1 MRIILAILIAVTF
14 LPAKAQSHLPAGG
27 WGYGYSP
34 WQPASLFT
42 LPANGITGQK
52 WQLRPYTA
60 LSAGYIFLNGGISY
74 LSAPLGLTLFHP
86 LTSNVT
92 AFAGVS
98 ATPVVFSVANLYAAP
113 FGNPA
118 YPGYNFPAGYGMGI
132 NAAVQ
137 GGLMYTND
145 AHTFSISG
153 SVIMQR
159 GGYPVYPSARRTDDS
174 KH

>member
-1 MRIILAILIAVTF
+1 MRVILIIFASFTF
-14 LPAKAQSHLPAGG
+14 LCAKAQSHLPVGAGG
-27 WGYGYSP
+27 YGLSP
-34 WQPASLFT
+34 WQPASLYT
-42 LPANGITGQK
+42 VPINGITGQK

-60 LSAGYIFLNGGISY
+60 LSAGYTFFNGGVSW
-74 LSAPLGLTLFHP
+74 LSAPLGLNLYHP

-98 ATPVVFSVANLYAAP
+98 AAPTFFSVGSLYSAP

-118 YPGYNFPAGYGMGI
+118 YPGYSFSSGYGLGI

-137 GGLMYTND
+137 GGLIYTND
-145 AHTFSISG
+145 ARTFSISG

-159 GGYPVYPSARRTDDS
+159 GSYPVYPSRRQDNP
-174 KH
+174 K